1 MLGSKDLTFTEMLGV
16 FNPLIYEGLNTP
28 TTKPTGRSEM
38 TIENHID
45 WNRVD
50 SQGFLDEDTFWDAVS
65 DMTGKDYDE
74 IADGDPLE
82 WL

>member
-1 MLGSKDLTFTEMLGV
+1 MLGV
-16 FNPLIYEGLNTP
+16 FNPLLFEGLNTP
-28 TTKPTGRSEM
+28 TTIQMEVWSM
-38 TIENHID
+38 NIESHID
-45 WNRVD
+45 WDRVD

-65 DMTGKDYDE
+65 DMTGMDYDE